1 MEIAYGMSLDVLCSS
16 DNEQGDKANRV
27 YASSRPISLQSVI
40 LMVKKKRKRK
50 KKNNVRERIRL
61 CSGKK
66 VISKYSSVSTRL
78 GHSPTLTMLSTFFA
92 IAILDIIGRGFVL
105 ISPGSLEFP

>member
-50 KKNNVRERIRL
+50 KK
-61 CSGKK
+61 K
-66 VISKYSSVSTRL
+66 
-78 GHSPTLTMLSTFFA
+78 
-92 IAILDIIGRGFVL
+92 
-105 ISPGSLEFP
+105 

>member
-50 KKNNVRERIRL
+50 KKITSEREFDSALERKSFRNIRVCRHAL
-61 CSGKK
+61 D
-66 VISKYSSVSTRL
+66 
-78 GHSPTLTMLSTFFA
+78 TL
-92 IAILDIIGRGFVL
+92 
-105 ISPGSLEFP
+105 PH